1 MKWLSNNKFSMTA
14 VSAILD
20 DDELIDTMGVYAIF
34 LRDGYSM
41 LNRCG
46 ATYAARSESDSD
58 EQPLCAYIGE
68 SIGVLSRLSH
78 HFHGGIELSGFRESL
93 LALQLEYHCLWKS
106 DDYSLN
112 VMERNLT
119 MWLAENALPA
129 IRYCGYTQDVEAK
142 ILAGTWTPFNLKG
155 TAKHEFKPVLRKARA
170 KLKAYLKETGQTPRY
185 RAAKG
190 FDYLS
195 GIKYQRAGAPLSRP
209 ANPFSS

>member
-1 MKWLSNNKFSMTA
+1 MTWLSKNKFSMTG
-14 VSAILD
+14 VTAILGD
-20 DDELIDTMGVYAIF
+20 DDLIDTMGVYAIF
-34 LRDGYSM
+34 LRDGHSM
-41 LNRCG
+41 LDRCG
-46 ATYAARSESDSD
+46 FAYAAGSEGGSR

-78 HFHGGIELSGFRESL
+78 HFHGGIELSGLRESL
-93 LALQLEYHCLWKS
+93 LALQLEYRCLWKS

-129 IRYCGYTQDVEAK
+129 IRYCGYTQEVEAK
-142 ILAGTWTPFNLKG
+142 LLASTWTPFNLKG
-155 TAKHEFKPVLRKARA
+155 TPKHEFKPVLRKTRA
-170 KLKAYLKETGQTPRY
+170 KFKAYLKETGQTPQY

-195 GIKYQRAGAPLSRP
+195 GIRYQRAGAPLSRP